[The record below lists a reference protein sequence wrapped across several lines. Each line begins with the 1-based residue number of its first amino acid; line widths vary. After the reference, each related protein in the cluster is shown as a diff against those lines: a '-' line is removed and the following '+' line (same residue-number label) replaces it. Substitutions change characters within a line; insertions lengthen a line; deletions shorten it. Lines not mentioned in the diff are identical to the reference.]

1 LGGDRS
7 RGNETPWIPALL
19 SWPGL
24 GGHCIP
30 VDPFYLAWKA
40 REYDFAT
47 RFIELAGEVNAAMP
61 YHVVDSV
68 AKALNV
74 RRKAMTGSRILV
86 LGVAFKKDID
96 DLRKSPATT
105 IIEALQKRG
114 ALVSYNDPYFPKLG
128 KGRKCNL
135 EMERVPLDHL
145 NQYDCVLIVSD
156 HSEYDYAKLVSE
168 AQLVVDTRNATAG
181 IHSAN
186 VVRC

>member
-1 LGGDRS
+1 
-7 RGNETPWIPALL
+7 
-19 SWPGL
+19 L

-68 AKALNV
+68 AEALNT
-74 RRKAMTGSRILV
+74 RRKALSGSKILV
-86 LGVAFKKDID
+86 LGVSYKKDID
-96 DLRKSPATT
+96 DLRESPAIT

-114 ALVSYNDPYFPKLG
+114 ALVSYNDPYFPRIG
-128 KGRKCNL
+128 KGRKYNL
-135 EMERVPLDHL
+135 QMERVPLDDL
-145 NQYDCVLIVSD
+145 RQYDCVLIVSD
-156 HSEYDYAKLVSE
+156 HSEYDYSKIVSE

-181 IHSAN
+181 MHSSN